1 MGLVKP
7 FKGST
12 ALACSPASL
21 FHPSSTQEEANMVKL
36 NEIVRAFTH
45 EGARAKR
52 FTPEMELK
60 RALMNCLLWEDQ
72 FYEDGVAIADRIK
85 ALVPL
90 VAPDRVAAL
99 AIEAREV
106 MKLRHAPLL
115 VLREMARHEKHRLLV
130 ADTIARV
137 IQRPDEM
144 TELLAIYWA
153 DALGP
158 QQQRMRQPVSA
169 QVKKGLARAVTKFDA
184 YQLAKYDRDGAVRIR
199 DVLFLVHAKPKDA
212 EQEKVWKQLVDGEL
226 LSADT
231 WEVALSSG
239 KDKRASFERLI
250 AENRLG
256 SVALLRNLRLMQK
269 AEVPRQ
275 TIADAID
282 AMRTDRVLPYRF
294 ITAARYA
301 PDFEPELESA
311 MLKSL
316 KGYVRL
322 PGRTRLLIDVS
333 GSMFAA
339 LSAQS
344 EMTRAEAACGLA
356 ILAREVCDEVEIFTF
371 SQDVKKVPPRRGFAL
386 RDAIIGSQPHGSTY
400 LGKAVAEIDR
410 NGDRLIV
417 FTDEQ
422 SHDTVPEP
430 KGRGT
435 LVNVASYQHGVGHGA
450 WTRVSGFSEAVI
462 AWIAA
467 AEATMH

>member
-1 MGLVKP
+1 
-7 FKGST
+7 
-12 ALACSPASL
+12 
-21 FHPSSTQEEANMVKL
+21 MVKL
-36 NEIVRAFTH
+36 NRIVRAFTF
-45 EGARAKR
+45 EGARAAR
-52 FTPEMELK
+52 FTPEIELK

-72 FYEDGVAIADRIK
+72 FYEDGVAIAKRIK
-85 ALVPL
+85 TLVPK
-90 VAPDRVAAL
+90 VAPARVAAL
-99 AIEAREV
+99 AIDAREA

-115 VLREMARHEKHRLLV
+115 VVREMARHEKHRVLV
-130 ADTIARV
+130 ADTLARV

-158 QQQRMRQPVSA
+158 QQQRKRQPVSA
-169 QVKKGLARAVTKFDA
+169 QIKKGLARAVTKFDA

-212 EQEKVWKQLVDGEL
+212 DQEKVWKQLVDGEL
-226 LSADT
+226 ASPDT
-231 WEVALSSG
+231 WEVSLSSG
-239 KDKRASFERLI
+239 KDKRATFERLI
-250 AENRLG
+250 AEQKLG
-256 SVALLRNLRLMQK
+256 GLALLRNLRLMQK

-275 TIADAID
+275 TIVDAIH

-301 PDFEPELESA
+301 PDFEPELEAA
-311 MLKSL
+311 MLKSI
-316 KGYVRL
+316 KGYARL
-322 PGRTRLLIDVS
+322 RGRTRLLIDVS
-333 GSMFAA
+333 GSMFHP

-371 SQDVKKVPPRRGFAL
+371 SNAVVKIPPRRGFAL
-386 RDAIIGSQPHGSTY
+386 RDAIIGSQPHGGTY

-410 NGDRLIV
+410 EGDRLIV

-422 SHDTVPEP
+422 SHDKVADP
-430 KGRGT
+430 KARGT
-435 LVNVASYQHGVGHGA
+435 MVNVAAYQHGVGHGA
-450 WTRVSGFSEAVI
+450 WTRVNGFSEAVI

-467 AEATMH
+467 TEETMH

>member
-1 MGLVKP
+1 
-7 FKGST
+7 
-12 ALACSPASL
+12 
-21 FHPSSTQEEANMVKL
+21 MVRINK
-36 NEIVRAFTH
+36 IVRAFTH
-45 EGARAKR
+45 AGGRAKR

-72 FYEDGVAIADRIK
+72 FYEDGVAIAERIK
-85 ALVPL
+85 SLVPR
-90 VAPDRVAAL
+90 VEPARVAQL
-99 AIEAREV
+99 AIEAREQ

-115 VLREMARHEKHRLLV
+115 VVREMARHEKHRVLV
-130 ADTIARV
+130 ADTLERV

-144 TELLAIYWA
+144 MELLAIYWA

-158 QQQRMRQPVSA
+158 QQQRKRQPVSA
-169 QVKKGLARAVTKFDA
+169 QIKKGLARVLTKFDA
-184 YQLAKYDRDGAVRIR
+184 YQLAKYDRDGAVRIK
-199 DVLFLVHAKPKDA
+199 DVLFLVHAKPRDA
-212 EQEKVWKQLVDGEL
+212 DQAKVWKQLVDGEL
-226 LSADT
+226 PSADT
-231 WEVALSSG
+231 WEVSLSSG
-239 KDKRASFERLI
+239 KDKRGTFERLI

-256 SVALLRNLRLMQK
+256 GLALLRNLRLMQK
-269 AEVPRQ
+269 AEVPRK

-301 PDFEPELESA
+301 PDFEPELEAA
-311 MLKSL
+311 MLKSI
-316 KGYVRL
+316 KGLVRL

-333 GSMFAA
+333 GSMFQP

-371 SQDVKKVPPRRGFAL
+371 SQNVVKVPPRRGFAL
-386 RDAIIGSQPHGSTY
+386 RDAIINSQPHGSTY

-410 NGDRLIV
+410 KGDRLVV

-422 SHDTVPEP
+422 SHDTVSDP
-430 KGRGT
+430 KARGT
-435 LVNVASYQHGVGHGA
+435 IVNVASYQHGVGHGP
-450 WTRVSGFSEAVI
+450 WTRVHGFSEAVV

-467 AEATMH
+467 SEETMH

>member
-1 MGLVKP
+1 MV
-7 FKGST
+7 
-12 ALACSPASL
+12 SL
-21 FHPSSTQEEANMVKL
+21 NK
-36 NEIVRAFTH
+36 IVRAFTG

-85 ALVPL
+85 ALVPK
-90 VAPDRVAAL
+90 VAPERVAAL
-99 AIEAREV
+99 AIEAREQ

-115 VLREMARHEKHRLLV
+115 VVREMARHEKHRALV
-130 ADTIARV
+130 ADTLERV

-153 DALGP
+153 DMLGP
-158 QQQRMRQPVSA
+158 QQQRKRQPVSA
-169 QVKKGLARAVTKFDA
+169 QIKKGLARAVTKFDA
-184 YQLAKYDRDGAVRIR
+184 YQLAKWDRDGAVRIK
-199 DVLFLVHAKPKDA
+199 DVLFLVHAKPKDTDQA
-212 EQEKVWKQLVDGEL
+212 KVWKQLVDGKL
-226 LSADT
+226 APADT
-231 WEVALSSG
+231 WEVSLSSG
-239 KDKRASFERLI
+239 KDKRATFERLI
-250 AENRLG
+250 ANKKLG
-256 SVALLRNLRLMQK
+256 GLALLRNLRLMQK

-275 TIADAID
+275 IIADAID

-316 KGYVRL
+316 KGLVRL

-333 GSMFAA
+333 GSMGAA

-344 EMTRAEAACGLA
+344 EMSRLEAACGLA

-371 SQDVKKVPPRRGFAL
+371 SDAVVKIPPRRGFAL
-386 RDAIIGSQPHGSTY
+386 RDAIVNSQPHSGTW

-410 NGDRLIV
+410 KGDRLIV

-422 SHDTVPEP
+422 SHDQVPAP
-430 KGRGT
+430 KARGT
-435 LVNVASYQHGVGHGA
+435 LVNVASYQHGVGHGE
-450 WTRVSGFSEAVI
+450 WTRVNGFSEAVI

-467 AEATMH
+467 SEETMH